1 MLVLAQEFRVCGVVA
16 AELIEQRT
24 DVLLHVCVA
33 LVVDVGVFE
42 LVIVLGLGAVLGAVL
57 DGGLLVLGLLEL
69 VQLVLLVPP
78 LLLVLQL
85 LELLRQLAL
94 AFVGLLLPAPPLFL

>member
-1 MLVLAQEFRVCGVVA
+1 MFVLAQEFRVGGVVA